1 MPDQGEIEAKREY
14 YKIDQCGEG
23 NNQRLGR
30 NVPGK
35 REFKKNKFDEGEWQ
49 TRVVPV
55 FPETKCQSARKFAYV
70 ERIHPRTN
78 RSRGLG
84 RLAVWYPFIM
94 IIQIEP

>member
-1 MPDQGEIEAKREY
+1 VPGQGEIEAKRKY
-14 YKIDQCGEG
+14 YKIDRCGEG
-23 NNQRLGR
+23 NNHRRGR

-35 REFKKNKFDEGEWQ
+35 REFEKNKFDEGEWQ

-55 FPETKCQSARKFAYV
+55 IPETKCQSARKFADV

-78 RSRGLG
+78 RKGLG
-84 RLAVWYPFIM
+84 RLAVWYPFII